1 MGSGLGWTHLK
12 PGLIEAAAWAMHG
25 LVVFLCHLG
34 VPGTVQA
41 FVCVLAASSL
51 GQGYGSMSSKLGY
64 YESGGLALRL
74 ELVNWWVGWE
84 EWEPSRSPQ
93 QGD

>member
-1 MGSGLGWTHLK
+1 
-12 PGLIEAAAWAMHG
+12 MHG

-64 YESGGLALRL
+64 YESVTTRVGFEVGTG
-74 ELVNWWVGWE
+74 ELVGWVGGVGAQ
-84 EWEPSRSPQ
+84 SQSSAR
-93 QGD
+93 